1 VLPQMIAPVHLSADS
16 LLAQPV
22 LVAGIDMAE
31 PSKAVKGADGP
42 APAHIDVR
50 VGKKV
55 YRIGY
60 EQAFSLACSLLEK
73 GQFDDAAKLFERLQ
87 EFSDRGPRAQIMQ
100 AFCLSAALHFDD
112 CGKPLAEGFNG
123 DKQQIAAELHNAFV
137 SYHVGIRQDA
147 LKTMIE
153 LVNKYHELPTLCLLL
168 GDMFETAG
176 QSDMARQCWALAV
189 RRDRPGGA
197 VAVVARNHLNRPAE
211 PSNDRHG
218 SPRKK

>member
-1 VLPQMIAPVHLSADS
+1 
-16 LLAQPV
+16 
-22 LVAGIDMAE
+22 MAE
-31 PSKAVKGADGP
+31 PSNAVKRVSGP
-42 APAHIDVR
+42 SPAHIDVR

-55 YRIGY
+55 HRIAY
-60 EQAFSLACSLLEK
+60 EQAFALACSLLEK
-73 GQFDDAAKLFERLQ
+73 EQFDDAAKLFERLK

-100 AFCLSAALHFDD
+100 AYCLAAALHFDD
-112 CGKPLAEGFNG
+112 CSKPLAEGFNG

-153 LVNKYHELPTLCLLL
+153 LVNKYHDLPTLCLLL

-176 QSDMARQCWALAV
+176 QSDMARQCWSLAV

-197 VAVVARNHLNRPAE
+197 VAVVATNHLKRLAE
-211 PSNDRHG
+211 RSNDRH
-218 SPRKK
+218 SSLSSK